1 MTEDGVFHRSQT
13 RQKIEQDQMPRLMAA
28 QESTRSSQLRKEAAA
43 RRLASSL
50 QAKAKGSAADRAN
63 SDGGGGDGETG
74 GRLDERQ
81 QRVALVVIVRSI
93 LCVLTVGSLQCPFTE
108 TSSGRE
114 LFHAAAFGND
124 VSFDFLYVCSEP
136 VLANV
141 HFPQVR

>member
-1 MTEDGVFHRSQT
+1 
-13 RQKIEQDQMPRLMAA
+13 MPRLMAA

-43 RRLASSL
+43 RRLESAL
-50 QAKAKGSAADRAN
+50 QAKAKGIAADRAN

-74 GRLDERQ
+74 GRLEERQ
-81 QRVALVVIVRSI
+81 QRVSLVVIVRSI
-93 LCVLTVGSLQCPFTE
+93 LCVLTVGSIMPFYRDKLRTG
-108 TSSGRE
+108 TVSRC
-114 LFHAAAFGND
+114 FGND